1 MVSNSQF
8 SRYGLLRH
16 FTSLQGIYVLYVIIQ
31 YICYTVVTTEII
43 INIGVK
49 MEKENNLIDD
59 LKKENEN
66 LKLENR
72 IIRDMIKDDNEL
84 IGKFEIAIIVLSAV
98 LGIAIILLVLS
109 VMR

>member
-1 MVSNSQF
+1 
-8 SRYGLLRH
+8 
-16 FTSLQGIYVLYVIIQ
+16 
-31 YICYTVVTTEII
+31 
-43 INIGVK
+43 

-72 IIRDMIKDDNEL
+72 IIRDIIKDDNEL

>member
-1 MVSNSQF
+1 
-8 SRYGLLRH
+8 
-16 FTSLQGIYVLYVIIQ
+16 
-31 YICYTVVTTEII
+31 
-43 INIGVK
+43 

>member
-1 MVSNSQF
+1 
-8 SRYGLLRH
+8 
-16 FTSLQGIYVLYVIIQ
+16 
-31 YICYTVVTTEII
+31 
-43 INIGVK
+43 

-109 VMR
+109 FMR